1 MARTATLDVP
11 ILYRRAPLY
20 TKQEEALFHD
30 ARYGC
35 VEASTKAGKTVG
47 CLVWITEQACLNGG
61 EGRNFWWVAPIRDQ
75 AKIAFRRLK
84 RFLPR
89 GTWTSNEAEQTV
101 TLLNGSVIWFKSA
114 VEPDSLYGEDV
125 YAAVID
131 EASRCSSAS
140 WLAVRTTLTA
150 TKGPVRII
158 GNVKGSKNWAYRMAR
173 RAENGAPN
181 MEFHRLT
188 VWDAVDAG
196 IFSMEEAEDARS
208 HMTSAEFQELYL
220 AMAADE
226 GDQFFHVEDLA
237 VVEDWPRHAR
247 VARAWDLA
255 TTKKRK
261 GADPDY
267 TVGAKL
273 AWDGKL
279 VYIVDIVRFRESP
292 DRVIEKITETAI
304 TDGRTCDQVFEE
316 EKGSSGKTMIELF
329 RVHFREQNANV
340 GRIHPAPI
348 TGGKRAR
355 AFHFAGRVNDGNVRL
370 VQAPWNDT
378 LIAEFDDFTGEDDIH
393 DDVVDS
399 ASHAYNFLV
408 PKGAM
413 VSSRTYVPGF
423 TQ

>member
-1 MARTATLDVP
+1 MARTATIEVP
-11 ILYRRAPLY
+11 MRYERMALYA
-20 TKQEEALFHD
+20 KQEAALFHD
-30 ARYGC
+30 KRYGC

-47 CLVWITEQACLNGG
+47 CLAWITEQAALYGG
-61 EGRNFWWVAPIRDQ
+61 EGRNYWWIAPILGQ
-75 AKIAFRRLK
+75 ADIAFRRLK
-84 RFLPR
+84 AGLPQ
-89 GTWTSNEAEQTV
+89 GMFTV
-101 TLLNGSVIWFKSA
+101 NLAARTITLVNGSTIWFKSA
-114 VEPDSLYGEDV
+114 ENPDSLYGEDV

-131 EASRCSSAS
+131 EASRCSSAA
-140 WLAVRTTLTA
+140 WLAVRTTITA

-181 MEFHRLT
+181 MAFHRLT

-196 IFSMEEAEDARS
+196 VIEKGEAEEARS

-220 AMAADE
+220 AVASDG
-226 GDQFFHVEDLA
+226 GDQFFHVEELTI
-237 VVEDWPRHAR
+237 VEDWPRHAR
-247 VARAWDLA
+247 VVRAWDLA

-267 TVGAKL
+267 TVGTKL
-273 AWDGKL
+273 AWDGKM
-279 VYIVDIVRFRESP
+279 VYIVDVIRFRESP
-292 DRVIEKITETAI
+292 DVVIEKITEAAI

-329 RVHFREQNANV
+329 RVHFQEV
-340 GRIHPAPI
+340 GAMTGRVHPAPI
-348 TGGKRAR
+348 TGGKRSR
-355 AFHFAGRVNDGNVRL
+355 AFHFAGRVNDGNVRM
-370 VQAPWNDT
+370 VQAPWNDM
-378 LIAEFDDFTGEDDIH
+378 LVAEFDDFTGEDDIH

-408 PKGAM
+408 PRGAM
-413 VSSRTYVPGF
+413 VSSRTYIPGI